1 MSHEAAL
8 NLTAERLQHARVG
21 RRVAGDP
28 DVRDGKAVFGLF
40 FLFGLH
46 VGLFHIFSP
55 ALRTRALRR
64 RGLYLVRCDLIGTN
78 PSLVETG

>member
-28 DVRDGKAVFGLF
+28 DVRDGKAAFG
-40 FLFGLH
+40 LFGLH

-55 ALRTRALRR
+55 AAPHARIEKKR
-64 RGLYLVRCDLIGTN
+64 LVFGKMRFDWD
-78 PSLVETG
+78 